1 MDKRGGISNSHIF
14 FSCFILIF
22 FASLHRIVFREEEVS
37 SCQDQ
42 LGEFRSAAG
51 ALSKWLEETNEKVPA
66 AQPSSSTK
74 NLEKD
79 LQICSVSQD
88 IHLLKD

>member
-14 FSCFILIF
+14 FLIF
-22 FASLHRIVFREEEVS
+22 FTSLHRIVFREEEVS

-79 LQICSVSQD
+79 LQIISVSQE
-88 IHLLKD
+88 IHVLKD

>member
-1 MDKRGGISNSHIF
+1 MYLYI
-14 FSCFILIF
+14 
-22 FASLHRIVFREEEVS
+22 FREEEVS

-51 ALSKWLEETNEKVPA
+51 ALSKWLEETNKKVPA

-74 NLEKD
+74 NLDKD
-79 LQICSVSQD
+79 LQVASVSQEKR
-88 IHLLKD
+88 H